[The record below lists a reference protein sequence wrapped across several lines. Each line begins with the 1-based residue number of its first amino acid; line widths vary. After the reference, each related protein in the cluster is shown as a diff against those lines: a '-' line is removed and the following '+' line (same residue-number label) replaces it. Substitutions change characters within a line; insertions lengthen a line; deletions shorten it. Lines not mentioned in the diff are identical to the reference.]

1 MFGILVGPM
10 YSLLGKF
17 ALYGPTGP
25 EPAPVGNGEGG
36 IPLNICRIA
45 MSEYLSLL

>member
-10 YSLLGKF
+10 YSLLGKL

-25 EPAPVGNGEGG
+25 ELAPVGNGEGG
-36 IPLNICRIA
+36 IPLNIC
-45 MSEYLSLL
+45 

>member
-10 YSLLGKF
+10 YSVLGKL

-25 EPAPVGNGEGG
+25 EAAPVGNGEGG
-36 IPLNICRIA
+36 IPLNI
-45 MSEYLSLL
+45 Y